1 MIKNYFKIAWRNLL
15 KNKQQTI
22 INLLGLTVG
31 TVSCLAILL
40 YVFAQFGYDEHHEDA
55 TSIYRVETIIER
67 DGKDSFNTAAAS
79 PPIAFALK
87 EDFPEV
93 EEATRVVLTD
103 VFYSNLIGAA
113 DSDDAYYEPRVYMA
127 DSTFFKVFDYK
138 FIEGIQETAL
148 NEPNA
153 LVLSSYLADKLFG
166 DQDALGKAVTWGSG
180 EDAQTLTVKGVFD
193 EHYGKS
199 HLNPNYI
206 VSMSTPGMGTFVQ
219 NFESFATNNF
229 VYSYVKLRTNSSAES
244 LQNKLPGFIQD
255 RGAKD
260 LSDAGMTNKKLFL
273 KNIPDIHLYS
283 AGRENQIH
291 EVSNIKYLYFL
302 LTLAFFIQLVAC
314 INFINLS
321 TARASKR
328 AKEIGVRKVVG
339 AGKNSLMRQFL
350 GESLLLSL
358 FAMLISIPLTILLL
372 PLVNELTG
380 ASLVYQDL
388 LNWRIELIL
397 LGLGT
402 LTGFVSG
409 IYPAIILS
417 SIKPIKALKSGTIL
431 QSGNGTFRKA
441 LVIFQFVVSIS
452 LVATVI
458 IVTQQFRFTQ
468 NKDLGFQKENLLA
481 LRIGTAEASS
491 KFESLKASFLNIPGV
506 LNVSSGNYAPSEVI
520 LNDNGLYLPGGN
532 RENNTIVKR
541 QGISEGYFETMNIP
555 MLKGRDFTASDT
567 TDQIIVNQA
576 TLRIFDIKEEGALSA
591 RLVQSF
597 RDETFEMRIV
607 GVVKDYHYASLKH
620 EIAPLFLYKET
631 EPNWLF
637 IKTQTNDYQQLLAGL
652 ETQWKASVRN
662 VPFDYRF
669 VDQEVEKLY
678 DEEKRL
684 GQISVVF
691 TLLAIFISCLGLFG
705 LVSYIAE
712 QKKKEIGIRKVLGA
726 SVASVVQ
733 MLTKDFLKLV
743 LVAMAVAAPLAY
755 YFMQRWLEDFTY
767 RIEIQW
773 WVFALA
779 GGFALMITFLT
790 VGFQSLKSA
799 VANPVKSL
807 RTE

>member
-1 MIKNYFKIAWRNLL
+1 MLKQYIKIAWRNLT

-22 INLLGLTVG
+22 INLLGLTIG

-40 YVFAQFGYDEHHEDA
+40 YVFAQLGYDEHHENA
-55 TSIYRVETIIER
+55 ASIYRVETIIER
-67 DGKDSFNTAAAS
+67 DGKEAFDTGAAS
-79 PPIAFALK
+79 PPIALALK

-93 EEATRVVLTD
+93 QEATRVVLTD
-103 VFYSNLIGAA
+103 VFSSNLIGAA
-113 DSDDAYYEPRVYMA
+113 NSEDAYYEPRVYMA
-127 DSTFFKVFDYK
+127 DSTFFKVFSYK
-138 FIEGIQETAL
+138 FLEGRQETAL

-153 LVLSSYLADKLFG
+153 LVLSSYLAKKMFG
-166 DQDALGKAVTWGSG
+166 NQKAIGKAVTWGSG

-193 EHYGKS
+193 EAYEKS

-206 VSMSTPGMGTFVQ
+206 VSMSTPGIGTFVQ

-229 VYSYVKLRTNSSAES
+229 VYSYVKLVPNGNAQK
-244 LQNKLPGFIQD
+244 LQQKLPGFIQE

-260 LSDAGMTNKKLFL
+260 LSDAGMDNKILQL
-273 KNIPDIHLYS
+273 KKASDIHLYS
-283 AGRENQIH
+283 AGRKNQIH

-358 FAMLISIPLTILLL
+358 FAMLISIPITILLL
-372 PLVNELTG
+372 PLLNELTN
-380 ASLVYQDL
+380 ASLGYQDL
-388 LNWRIELIL
+388 LNWRIGLIL
-397 LGLGT
+397 VGLGIF
-402 LTGFVSG
+402 TGLISG
-409 IYPAIILS
+409 IYPAMILS
-417 SIKPIKALKSGTIL
+417 SIKPIKALKSATIL
-431 QSGNGTFRKA
+431 QSGNGAFRKI
-441 LVIFQFVVSIS
+441 LVVFQFIVSIS

-458 IVTQQFRFTQ
+458 IVTQQFRFAQ
-468 NKDLGFQKENLLA
+468 SKDLGFKKDNLLA
-481 LRIGTAEASS
+481 LRIGTDEASS

-506 LNVSSGNYAPSEVI
+506 TNVSSGNYAPSEVI

-555 MLKGRDFTASDT
+555 LLKGRDFTPADT

-576 TLRIFDIKEEGALSA
+576 TLRIFNIKEEDALSS

-597 RDETFEMRIV
+597 GDETYEMRIV
-607 GVVKDYHYASLKH
+607 GVVKDYHFASLKD
-620 EIAPLFLYKET
+620 EIAPLFLHKEN

-637 IKTQTNDYQQLLAGL
+637 IKTQTNDYGQLLAGL
-652 ETQWKASVRN
+652 EQQWKSTVKN

-669 VDQEVEKLY
+669 VDKEVEKLY

-691 TLLAIFISCLGLFG
+691 TILAILISCLGLFG
-705 LVSYIAE
+705 LVSFVAE

-726 SVASVVQ
+726 SISSVVKL
-733 MLTKDFLKLV
+733 LTKDFLKLV
-743 LVAMAVAAPLAY
+743 GIAFLIASPIAY

-767 RIEIQW
+767 RIDIQW
-773 WVFALA
+773 WVFVLA
-779 GGFALMITFLT
+779 GGFALLITLFT
-790 VGFQSLKSA
+790 VGFQSVKSA
-799 VANPVKSL
+799 IANPVKSL

>member
-1 MIKNYFKIAWRNLL
+1 MFKQYIKIAWRNLL

-22 INLLGLTVG
+22 INLLGLTIG

-40 YVFAQFGYDEHHEDA
+40 YVFAQLGYDEHHRNAD
-55 TSIYRVETIIER
+55 TIYRVETIIER
-67 DGKDSFNTAAAS
+67 DGKEAFNTAAAS

-93 EEATRVVLTD
+93 QEATRVVLMD
-103 VFYSNLIGAA
+103 VFQSNLIGAA
-113 DSDDAYYEPRVYMA
+113 DSEDAYYEPRIYMA
-127 DSTFFKVFDYK
+127 DSTFFKVFTYK
-138 FIEGIQETAL
+138 FLEGRPETAL

-153 LVLSSYLADKLFG
+153 LVLSSSLANKLFG
-166 DQDALGKAVTWGSG
+166 NQRALGKAVTWGSG
-180 EDAQTLTVKGVFD
+180 SDAQTLTVKGVFD
-193 EHYGKS
+193 ESFAKS
-199 HLNPNYI
+199 HLDPNYI

-229 VYSYVKLRTNSSAES
+229 VYSYVKLQPNSNPKG
-244 LQNKLPGFIQD
+244 LQQKLPGFMQE

-260 LSDAGMTNKKLFL
+260 MSDAGMDNKILSL
-273 KNIPDIHLYS
+273 QSVSDIHLYS
-283 AGRENQIH
+283 DGRDNQIH

-350 GESLLLSL
+350 GESLLLSF
-358 FAMLISIPLTILLL
+358 FAMLISIPITLLLL
-372 PLVNELTG
+372 PLVNELTNATLG
-380 ASLVYQDL
+380 HQDL
-388 LNWRIELIL
+388 LNWSIGLIL
-397 LGLGT
+397 IGLGIV
-402 LTGFVSG
+402 TGLISG

-417 SIKPIKALKSGTIL
+417 SIKPIKALKSSTIL
-431 QSGNGTFRKA
+431 QSGSGTFRKV

-468 NKDLGFQKENLLA
+468 NKDLGFQKDNLLA

-491 KFESLKASFLNIPGV
+491 KFESLKTSFLNIPGV

-532 RENNTIVKR
+532 RENNTVVKR

-555 MLKGRDFTASDT
+555 LLKGRDFTPADT
-567 TDQIIVNQA
+567 TDQIIVNEA
-576 TLRIFDIKEEGALSA
+576 TLKIFNIKEEDALSA

-597 RDETFEMRIV
+597 GDETFEMRIV
-607 GVVKDYHYASLKH
+607 GVAKDYHFASLKN
-620 EIAPLFLYKET
+620 EIVPLFLYKED

-637 IKTQTNDYQQLLAGL
+637 IKTQTSDYQRLLSGL
-652 ETQWKASVRN
+652 EQQWKATVNN

-669 VDQEVEKLY
+669 VDKEVEKLY

-691 TLLAIFISCLGLFG
+691 TILAILISCLGLFG
-705 LVSYIAE
+705 LVSFVAE

-726 SVASVVQ
+726 SIGSVVQ
-733 MLTKDFLKLV
+733 LLTKDFIKLV
-743 LVAMAVAAPLAY
+743 LIALVIAGPLAY

-767 RIEIQW
+767 RIDIQW

-779 GGFALMITFLT
+779 GGFALVITFLT